1 MATLAEV
8 TTELLG
14 RRFPAILEDSD
25 YVQINKAALRELNRY
40 SPVAKF
46 VSFTTVIDQQDYL
59 IFDTTDAT
67 TAGIAAGATEVRDVW
82 WSPGGDWS
90 SLNLYSPGW
99 LMLTQMVIFT
109 GNFFNQPSQM
119 TVLRQ
124 KLDHWKD
131 QFGSQGFELV
141 GLCGAETSLLRLFP
155 IPQTETKVVLE
166 LRTDMT
172 LEDINA
178 SNFDYYMQWAE
189 YYAADTLANIYATT
203 ADVNLL
209 GFGDSKEAMKY
220 WQGKAERYFDR
231 AISIQGGIGG
241 EMMRS

>member
-1 MATLAEV
+1 MATLEDIKL
-8 TTELLG
+8 ELSG
-14 RRFPAILEDSD
+14 RRFPSILEESD
-25 YVQINKAALRELNRY
+25 YEQICKATLREITRY
-40 SPVAKF
+40 SPLSKF
-46 VSFTTVIDQQDYL
+46 VAFTTKVGVQDYYV
-59 IFDTTDAT
+59 FDPLDAT

-90 SLNLYSPGW
+90 SLNLFSPGW

-131 QFGSQGFELV
+131 QFGSQGFDLI
-141 GLCGAETSLLRLFP
+141 GSCGAATSFIRLYP

-166 LRTDMT
+166 LKSGLT
-172 LEDINA
+172 LADIDE
-178 SNFDYYMQWAE
+178 SMMDYFMQWLE
-189 YYAADTLANIYATT
+189 YYAADSLANLYATT
-203 ADVNLL
+203 AGVDLL
-209 GFGDSKEAMKY
+209 NFADSKEAMKY
-220 WQGKAERYFDR
+220 WQTKAERYYDR